1 MPAAISR
8 RRGQVAMAPKPPST
22 SITNFAR
29 VCKVQA
35 TGKDILAKAAVVES
49 GKPTTIEIVLTSK
62 KRKAEAAS
70 PLQESSPLGPS
81 KRQRQEVFLVPTTQA
96 PLFAALKKKK
106 AATTTHILD
115 DKENAAP
122 AARQQL
128 LSPAKIRAPPN
139 TSTTTKVHQKRR
151 RSSDASEAEP
161 VDLLERLALAS
172 PVRTRILKRTRV
184 AGTVEQLPQELLDL
198 LGLQASFLKALTL
211 HYAHNGTNA
220 PVDIDAICPNVS
232 ASWGKRKV
240 TSEDIQRCVGM
251 TTFKTEKG
259 KAVPT
264 ASPFL
269 LVEYKRTARAAL
281 ATSYARGKL
290 CIELSQEAASGRLDE
305 QELNKTFEENLRMLW
320 STRRD
325 SNINSF
331 IGCLPRASVTT
342 RNAAVPML
350 VKGQVAREAMQMDLV
365 KRQQEKEAKT
375 VSTPTTNTDGSKMS
389 LLDRIRQKEVQ
400 ASQAAPGP
408 SPAQLQ
414 RRAALQ
420 RAEDVAGVIGM
431 LTMATSEGRAR
442 ISFTMPQL
450 LIKLK
455 DSLRVPVSAE
465 DGASCVRLIAKEV
478 APEWLKI
485 VTIGGRENV
494 VVQTTMQAAK
504 TEVQARVSRLLA

>member
-1 MPAAISR
+1 MPS
-8 RRGQVAMAPKPPST
+8 KSPST
-22 SITNFAR
+22 NITSFAR

-35 TGKDILAKAAVVES
+35 TGKDILKKAALVES
-49 GKPTTIEIVLTSK
+49 GKPTSIEIVLTSK
-62 KRKAEAAS
+62 KRKAEAAN

-106 AATTTHILD
+106 AATTTHIID

-128 LSPAKIRAPPN
+128 LSPAKLCVSSN
-139 TSTTTKVHQKRR
+139 TSTPARAQQKRR

-161 VDLLERLALAS
+161 ADLLERLALAS
-172 PVRTRILKRTRV
+172 PARTRTLKRTRV
-184 AGTVEQLPQELLDL
+184 VGTIEQLPQELIDL
-198 LGLQASFLKALTL
+198 LDLQASFLKALTL
-211 HYAHNGTNA
+211 HYAHNGSNA
-220 PVDIDAICPNVS
+220 PVDVDAICPNIS

-251 TTFKTEKG
+251 TTFRTEKG
-259 KAVPT
+259 KAVST

-269 LVEYKRTARAAL
+269 LVEYKRSARAAL

-290 CIELSQEAASGRLDE
+290 CIELSNEAASGRLE
-305 QELNKTFEENLRMLW
+305 ELQLNKTFEKNLRMLW

-325 SNINSF
+325 SDVNSF

-350 VKGQVAREAMQMDLV
+350 VKGQMAREAMEMDLT
-365 KRQQEKEAKT
+365 KRQQEKEAKA
-375 VSTPTTNTDGSKMS
+375 VSTLSMYANGAKMS
-389 LLDRIRQKEVQ
+389 LLDRIRQKELQ

-408 SPAQLQ
+408 SPAELQ

-420 RAEDVAGVIGM
+420 RAEDVASVVGM

-442 ISFTMPQL
+442 ISFTMAQL
-450 LIKLK
+450 LVKLK
-455 DSLRVPVSAE
+455 DSLRVPVSAV

-478 APEWLKI
+478 APEWLRI
-485 VTIGGRENV
+485 LTIGGKENV
-494 VVQTTMQAAK
+494 VVQTAMQPAK

>member
-1 MPAAISR
+1 
-8 RRGQVAMAPKPPST
+8 
-22 SITNFAR
+22 
-29 VCKVQA
+29 VCKVQ
-35 TGKDILAKAAVVES
+35 TSGKGILEKAADVEI
-49 GKPTTIEIVLTSK
+49 GKPTTIEVVLTSK
-62 KRKAEAAS
+62 KRKADSAI

-106 AATTTHILD
+106 KKATTTTHITD

-128 LSPAKIRAPPN
+128 LSPAKVWLSSN
-139 TSTTTKVHQKRR
+139 TSTPARVHQKRR
-151 RSSDASEAEP
+151 RSSDASEAETE
-161 VDLLERLALAS
+161 DLLERLALAS
-172 PVRTRILKRTRV
+172 PVRTRTLKRTRV
-184 AGTVEQLPQELLDL
+184 VGTAEQLPQELVDL

-220 PVDIDAICPNVS
+220 PVDIDAICPNVC

-251 TTFKTEKG
+251 TTFRTEKG
-259 KAVPT
+259 KAVSTP
-264 ASPFL
+264 SPFI

-290 CIELSQEAASGRLDE
+290 CIELSKEAVPGRLEE

-325 SNINSF
+325 SNLNSF

-350 VKGQVAREAMQMDLV
+350 VKGQMAREAMQMDLS
-365 KRQQEKEAKT
+365 KRQQEKEVKA
-375 VSTPTTNTDGSKMS
+375 VATPVMNADGSKMS
-389 LLDRIRQKEVQ
+389 LLDRIRQKELQ

-408 SPAQLQ
+408 SPAELQ

-450 LIKLK
+450 LVKLK

-478 APEWLKI
+478 APEWLRI
-485 VTIGGRENV
+485 VSVGGRENV
-494 VVQTTMQAAK
+494 VIQTAMQPAK
-504 TEVQARVSRLLA
+504 TEIQGRVGQLLA